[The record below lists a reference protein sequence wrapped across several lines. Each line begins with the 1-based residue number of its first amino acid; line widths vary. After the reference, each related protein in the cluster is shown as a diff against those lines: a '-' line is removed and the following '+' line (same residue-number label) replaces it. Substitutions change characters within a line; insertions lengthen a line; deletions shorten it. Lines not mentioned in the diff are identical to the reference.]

1 MWAYF
6 SRDDVALP
14 GLAAWFAACSLE
26 ERDHGAAVRQLA
38 APRAVVLLL
47 RLTRFNPLA
56 LPATGLMNYQ
66 NLRGG
71 RVTLTGLAVP
81 VSEFGGG
88 GVDDALAALTTA
100 LALERQNYTKLLAL
114 RDVAEAQGD
123 SHLTGYVDS
132 LLVDQVES
140 VRKCA
145 DFVAQVRRCGPGYG
159 TWAWDKALAE
169 AVAAAGGGA
178 AAADAVGAQP
188 LA

>member
-1 MWAYF
+1 MRQ
-6 SRDDVALP
+6 S
-14 GLAAWFAACSLE
+14 
-26 ERDHGAAVRQLA
+26 AAVSL
-38 APRAVVLLL
+38 LGLSCLL
-47 RLTRFNPLA
+47 RLLLTR
-56 LPATGLMNYQ
+56 LPVLSIGAAAGLMSYQ

-71 RVTLTGLAVP
+71 RVTLGGMAPP

-88 GVDDALAALTTA
+88 GVDDALAALSTA
-100 LALERQNYTKLLAL
+100 LALERQNYTKLLEL

-123 SHLTGYVDS
+123 SHLTGYCDG

-188 LA
+188 PP